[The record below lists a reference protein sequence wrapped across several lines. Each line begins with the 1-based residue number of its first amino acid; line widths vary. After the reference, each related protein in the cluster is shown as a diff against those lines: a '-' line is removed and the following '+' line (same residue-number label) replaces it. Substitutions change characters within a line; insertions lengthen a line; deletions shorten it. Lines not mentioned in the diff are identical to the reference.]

1 MDTSEFRSPLYSS
14 QDAGP
19 LAPTRGRRAVP
30 AADPLADADAPLP
43 APADR
48 RRRAPQDQPGSLPRR
63 PRGGRTGPQARIDGP
78 DRFGGRE
85 VSVPRRA
92 TGRAGVAE
100 ADSVRDAGLAA
111 DFYDDVD
118 QGLRGP
124 MADDEASRRT
134 GLLDR
139 PRDRRPAPRQSPKS
153 LKRSPG
159 RPRKQSAPGGR
170 KGRVQAGLDKA
181 RTRAKRRVSR
191 KLLVIGVAAVIAV
204 VGVAGIVLFWPK
216 PSHVITTPATVG
228 SFSLQQENPTAK
240 ALKNKI
246 VTSAPGDVKNVV
258 AAVYKHTTG
267 TGAAAQAQIVVFIG
281 GNLTGNATA
290 SSLIS
295 AYMAEM
301 SGSFTTSPGKF
312 GGRAACAPGSNGG
325 PAECAW
331 ADNDTF
337 GVLVSATL
345 SSTALADQM
354 RLMRP
359 LVEHVKK

>member
-1 MDTSEFRSPLYSS
+1 MDTSEFRSPLYPSLG
-14 QDAGP
+14 AGA
-19 LAPTRGRRAVP
+19 LAPTRARRP
-30 AADPLADADAPLP
+30 APEADPLADTDAPP
-43 APADR
+43 TAPADR

-63 PRGGRTGPQARIDGP
+63 NRAGRTGPQPRIDGA

-85 VSVPRRA
+85 VSLPRRA

-100 ADSVRDAGLAA
+100 PDSVRDAGLAA
-111 DFYDDVD
+111 DFYDDVEP
-118 QGLRGP
+118 GESGSR
-124 MADDEASRRT
+124 ADDGPSRRS

-139 PRDRRPAPRQSPKS
+139 PRDRRPAQPKSPKS
-153 LKRSPG
+153 KPG
-159 RPRKQSAPGGR
+159 RPRKPSAAGGR
-170 KGRVQAGLDKA
+170 KGRVQAGLDEA

-191 KLLVIGVAAVIAV
+191 KLLVIGALAVVAV
-204 VGVAGIVLFWPK
+204 VGVAVVVLFWPK

-228 SFSLQQENPTAK
+228 SYTRQQENPTAE

-267 TGAAAQAQIVVFIG
+267 TGAGAPAQIVVFIG
-281 GNLTGNATA
+281 GNLTGNASA

-301 SGSFTTSPGKF
+301 SGSFTTSAGKF

-345 SSTALADQM
+345 SSTALADEM

-359 LVEHVKK
+359 LVEHVAK